1 MKRNK
6 GNIRNKKNKKFII
19 LIVFCIAIISV
30 VAIYIAGPLADAGI
44 HRGVYVVNSE
54 HDDARTF
61 TTNSD
66 TGYGN
71 EDGKWAILQ
80 LSPSYSFGVRFTNVT
95 IPRYALIKTAYIEL
109 YSIGTPNHRH
119 PVCRIYCDDVDNA
132 SNFTSTIGVLNISG
146 RVYTSRYSDWNTTVP
161 FAKWVS
167 TPSLVDPMQEV
178 IDRQNWN
185 PGNAIAFLFVSKGT
199 LDCAAAFQNYEN
211 GQPAKLYVEWEVVIP
226 E

>member
-1 MKRNK
+1 M
-6 GNIRNKKNKKFII
+6 KKNF
-19 LIVFCIAIISV
+19 LIAIVVIIAIASV
-30 VAIYIAGPLADAGI
+30 SVIYATTQNSNSDI
-44 HRGVYVVNSE
+44 HHAEYVVNSA

-61 TTNSD
+61 AAQNSE

-71 EDGKWAILQ
+71 EDGQWANLQ
-80 LSPSYSFGVRFTNVT
+80 LSPSYSFGVRFTNIS

-109 YSIGTPNHRH
+109 YSIGTTNHRH

-132 SNFTSTIGVLNISG
+132 VNFSSVGVLDICG
-146 RVYTSRYSDWNTTVP
+146 RVYTSKYSEWNTTVA
-161 FAKWVS
+161 FAQWVS
-167 TPSLVDPMQEV
+167 TPSLIAPMQQV

-211 GQPAKLYVEWEVVIP
+211 GQPAKLYVEWEVIKP
-226 E
+226 K